1 MIVASERASFSPLVL
16 ALSALLV
23 PILAAFVVVRMPVS
37 STTLLVGGVLLL
49 LIGLL
54 HIKLT
59 IYLII
64 FSMLLS
70 PELGIGATAGDRPV
84 TIRFE
89 DILLI
94 LVGVA
99 WLARSAYQKDL
110 GLIRSSPLN
119 GPIAA
124 YSAAAIAA
132 TLVNGWLDEINWL
145 RALLFLVKYLEYF
158 VLYFLVLNNTR
169 NRADIRNYLI
179 AAFATCAIAS
189 VVGISQIPSG
199 GRVSAPFEG
208 EVGEPNTFGGYL
220 VFMMALAS
228 GFYLTASSVRERL
241 MWLGFGALMALP
253 LLYTLS
259 RSSWLAAGAMG
270 VTLLWLAPKKG
281 QLFSA
286 VVIVLALSP
295 ILLPHQVVERLT
307 YTFEQPPE
315 PGQIQVG
322 KTRLDTSLSARIRS
336 WQYGL
341 GGWSRRPLTGH
352 GVASYGFMD
361 AQYVRVLTETG
372 LLGLAAFTWLG
383 INIFRMARRRLHEST
398 DRLATALSLGY
409 LAGFVALL
417 VHGIGANTFI
427 IVRIMEPFWLVTAL
441 VVALPETGPAR
452 D

>member
-145 RALLFLVKYLEYF
+145 PIRETVPTFETTSLPLSLPAQSLPSSEYRRSRVAAGYRRPSRVKSASR
-158 VLYFLVLNNTR
+158 TR
-169 NRADIRNYLI
+169 
-179 AAFATCAIAS
+179 S
-189 VVGISQIPSG
+189 EGIS
-199 GRVSAPFEG
+199 
-208 EVGEPNTFGGYL
+208 
-220 VFMMALAS
+220 
-228 GFYLTASSVRERL
+228 SS
-241 MWLGFGALMALP
+241 
-253 LLYTLS
+253 
-259 RSSWLAAGAMG
+259 
-270 VTLLWLAPKKG
+270 
-281 QLFSA
+281 
-286 VVIVLALSP
+286 
-295 ILLPHQVVERLT
+295 
-307 YTFEQPPE
+307 
-315 PGQIQVG
+315 
-322 KTRLDTSLSARIRS
+322 
-336 WQYGL
+336 
-341 GGWSRRPLTGH
+341 
-352 GVASYGFMD
+352 
-361 AQYVRVLTETG
+361 
-372 LLGLAAFTWLG
+372 
-383 INIFRMARRRLHEST
+383 
-398 DRLATALSLGY
+398 
-409 LAGFVALL
+409 
-417 VHGIGANTFI
+417 
-427 IVRIMEPFWLVTAL
+427 
-441 VVALPETGPAR
+441 
-452 D
+452 